1 MNEYL
6 SIAFPYPN
14 AHPIFRR
21 RSESEI
27 AQSIRRMNNMPGG
40 TNPVINR
47 KYSNF
52 MIYPL
57 DLLKPN
63 IFY

>member
-40 TNPVINR
+40 AHAVINR
-47 KYSNF
+47 KYFNQNSKQ
-52 MIYPL
+52 
-57 DLLKPN
+57 D
-63 IFY
+63 